1 MPWRWLRWTPWESIK
16 IHSTVRFVSKN
27 DNIGMNAWNDQRATR
42 IIYFSLLENETKICL
57 LDSKISL
64 FLLEKKN
71 AAAFFAASKKWYLEA
86 LDASNDLERSNTV
99 AQGWRGGYRGDR
111 VRAHRLNTT
120 GSKET
125 LLPSLRQDASLFFST
140 KLLPLRPP
148 LPDRPT
154 KFPLTLGNTNA
165 LLLLVSR
172 IPSALENN
180 TPPSLSYA
188 PSISFRVFLF
198 FPVLLFRAHS
208 RGGRGIPSLPPL
220 RIFSSGTKLVGQEG
234 GGWIWLKFGW
244 NRRSFWNCFDSGGK

>member
-71 AAAFFAASKKWYLEA
+71 AAAFFAASKKWYLERPWAIEYGGARMAEGDTGETGCARIGSIPPARRRPSSPPFARMHLYSFPPSCSPFA
-86 LDASNDLERSNTV
+86 LPSQTALQSFLSRLGTRTPSSSLSLAFHLRS
-99 AQGWRGGYRGDR
+99 RII
-111 VRAHRLNTT
+111 RLLL
-120 GSKET
+120 SLT
-125 LLPSLRQDASLFFST
+125 LLRFRFVYFF
-140 KLLPLRPP
+140 
-148 LPDRPT
+148 
-154 KFPLTLGNTNA
+154 
-165 LLLLVSR
+165 
-172 IPSALENN
+172 
-180 TPPSLSYA
+180 
-188 PSISFRVFLF
+188 F